1 VTLLRKLLVLPLL
14 TPVLMVL
21 VLAAANPRPD
31 LSLRLLTWR
40 SPTLPLGTWLAIGAA
55 GGLSLGAGASALAIA
70 GARGRRPSFSGEPF
84 RVEDGQHRRRRP
96 SERETDGAPDSNRAT
111 AMPSRR
117 AGEPS
122 PTVTVPFRVI
132 RRPSGHARSS
142 EQQPFRGEPEPQAA
156 PIAVGD
162 DWGDATLDNW

>member
-70 GARGRRPSFSGEPF
+70 GARPSAASHSALRMGNTGADAPRNGKRTARLTATVPRPCPAAGPAN
-84 RVEDGQHRRRRP
+84 P
-96 SERETDGAPDSNRAT
+96 PP
-111 AMPSRR
+111 PSR
-117 AGEPS
+117 
-122 PTVTVPFRVI
+122 FH
-132 RRPSGHARSS
+132 SG
-142 EQQPFRGEPEPQAA
+142 
-156 PIAVGD
+156 
-162 DWGDATLDNW
+162 